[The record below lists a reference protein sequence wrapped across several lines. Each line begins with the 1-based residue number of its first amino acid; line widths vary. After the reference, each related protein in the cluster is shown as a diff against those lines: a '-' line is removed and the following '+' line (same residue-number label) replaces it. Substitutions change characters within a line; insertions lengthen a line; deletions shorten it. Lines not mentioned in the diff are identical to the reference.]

1 MGLVSKG
8 VKCNVSGCDEDSVR
22 SLNTQ
27 KVEVSKKNPPHK
39 LRIKA
44 TKKSKKKDESS
55 GPPKAEIVVILTD
68 EQIQK
73 YLKGAKVIT
82 SSEVAK
88 QCGVKISAASKYLK
102 NAVLQ
107 GKMSI
112 AGGYS
117 GHHIYKPSK

>member
-1 MGLVSKG
+1 MGSSKN
-8 VKCNVSGCDEDSVR
+8 KSPAQTEKSQN
-22 SLNTQ
+22 
-27 KVEVSKKNPPHK
+27 
-39 LRIKA
+39 A

-73 YLKGAKVIT
+73 YLKGAKVFKIIIT

-102 NAVLQ
+102 NAVLSR
-107 GKMSI
+107 KRCSI

-117 GHHIYKPSK
+117 GHHICTSLS

>member
-27 KVEVSKKNPPHK
+27 KVE
-39 LRIKA
+39 A
-44 TKKSKKKDESS
+44 A

>member
-1 MGLVSKG
+1 MQRIPAQTEK
-8 VKCNVSGCDEDSVR
+8 
-22 SLNTQ
+22 SLN
-27 KVEVSKKNPPHK
+27 
-39 LRIKA
+39 A

>member
-1 MGLVSKG
+1 M
-8 VKCNVSGCDEDSVR
+8 
-22 SLNTQ
+22 Q
-27 KVEVSKKNPPHK
+27 
-39 LRIKA
+39 RIMRRGFGALAKYTEKSQNA

>member
-1 MGLVSKG
+1 MQRIR
-8 VKCNVSGCDEDSVR
+8 VR
-22 SLNTQ
+22 RGGSLNTQ
-27 KVEVSKKNPPHK
+27 KVEALVK
-39 LRIKA
+39 LRNGKKSLLCK